1 MAHRLHLEQLENR
14 TVPAVFGYSVA
25 SDFDGNLYRIDMET
39 GDTTLIGPVGFES
52 VEGLAFQ
59 PGTGILFGVDD
70 NSDQLLT
77 IDLATGAGT
86 LVGDLGVDVADVG
99 LSFDDEGNLFLASEQ
114 DQAFY
119 SVDPVT
125 GAATFIGNM
134 GEPVTG
140 LTFKDGILYGLGGF
154 FFQDEQEDGGNNL
167 VQIDRATGV
176 ATEIGPLGQIFLD
189 DGGLDFDESGLLWGL
204 KDSGE
209 GDLIFLIDPVT
220 GAGTAMNHT
229 QFGFEGLAITAPAV
243 NGDNPEMPE
252 LPELPPQI
260 DPCDVS
266 VEGLG
271 IVEALYIKILCR
283 RADADGLDGYEAR
296 LANGETIE
304 SIAWEIWNS
313 QEHRELQVTQYFEEH
328 LGRTPD
334 PAELPHL
341 AGHLSE
347 LGEQGFLAALFG
359 SPEYQALHP
368 TDSEWMA
375 SVYAAALGRAPDDA
389 AQSYLGRLAA
399 GETRADIAL
408 EILSSDEALLFF
420 IKGQYE
426 HSLERPAGEAEI
438 GSYIPGFN
446 ELRDYRSYAL
456 QILSS
461 AEFYDLAV

>member
-14 TVPAVFGYSVA
+14 TVPAVFGYSVR
-25 SDFDGNLYRIDMET
+25 SDFDGTFHRIDLET
-39 GDTTLIGPVGFES
+39 GDTTLVGQVGFES
-52 VEGLAFQ
+52 VTGLGFQ
-59 PGTGILFGVDD
+59 PGTNVLFGVDD
-70 NSDQLLT
+70 ATDELLT

-86 LVGDLGVDVADVG
+86 LVGKLGVDVTDVG
-99 LSFDDEGNLFLASEQ
+99 LSFDSAGDLFLADRGTQNLYE
-114 DQAFY
+114 
-119 SVDPVT
+119 VDPVT
-125 GAATFIGNM
+125 GAATLIGPT
-134 GEPVTG
+134 GRPVTG
-140 LTFKDGILYGLGGF
+140 MTFKDGVLYGLGAFEIEG
-154 FFQDEQEDGGNNL
+154 EGGGNDL
-167 VQIDRATGV
+167 LDIDRATGA
-176 ATEIGPLGQIFLD
+176 ATVIGPLGQIFVD
-189 DGGLDFDESGLLWGL
+189 NGGIDFDETGNLWGL
-204 KDSGE
+204 KNFGE
-209 GDLIFLIDPVT
+209 GDHTFQIDTAT
-220 GAGTAMNHT
+220 GAAAPIANVI
-229 QFGFEGLAITAPAV
+229 FGFESLAILAPAADGETPQPPV
-243 NGDNPEMPE
+243 PPEVE
-252 LPELPPQI
+252 I

-283 RADADGLDGYEAR
+283 RADAGGLDGYEAR

-334 PAELPHL
+334 PAELPFL
-341 AGHLSE
+341 AGQLSD
-347 LGEQGFLAALFG
+347 LGEQGFLAGLFG
-359 SPEYQALHP
+359 SPEYQSLHP
-368 TDSEWMA
+368 TDADWLA